1 MSLPAAPVAEEPE
14 EGEVTSSGSASR
26 TALVQTIVERPAK
39 RQRCEPV
46 HRSREEEQKAYGH
59 IFVGCGR
66 QDDYDATTKL
76 GEGTFG
82 YVYLVKFRFVLTFF

>member
-1 MSLPAAPVAEEPE
+1 MSPPAPVAEEPE

-26 TALVQTIVERPAK
+26 TNPVRTFTERPSK

-46 HRSREEEQKAYGH
+46 HRSREEEQKAYGR
-59 IFVGCGR
+59 IFIGCGR

-82 YVYLVKFRFVLTFF
+82 YVH